1 MNEIYTLYQKHLFTI
16 WSSIILIMTIALSL
30 YVVLQLKREEQN
42 TSQLATISSFALLVE
57 KELNSI
63 EETLIGRLSLID
75 QEKNMRNLLQN
86 KRYLSQLSLIKPND
100 SKMSEFSEL
109 FSASQFETDTIDFH
123 TKKEF
128 FPLLETGRILGPV
141 LLYGFPTE
149 FNSDL
154 IIPFFLNLK
163 EFDEDEKIIIGSINL
178 EELVSVLKKNP
189 NLTDEN
195 KFEII
200 FSENKL
206 EGEENYNLYISR
218 LRIYL
223 NLGETSIRTFFE
235 WAINSPGILAILIL
249 NFASGIITIFLL
261 RSDAKTKQAEEA
273 LAELVNQ
280 SEHNTQMASIGA
292 LAAKIAHEINQ
303 PLAAIEVYSASAKN
317 IINKNGIE
325 FEELKMP
332 IKRISELVTKCSQII
347 QSVLAMSRKNPSKP
361 EVISLNQLLKSIE
374 PIINLQAKAFSCVP
388 IFDIPSGT
396 EVFADK
402 IAVEQVILN
411 ISKNAFEEINE
422 NELDD
427 RRFIVRASQSNGNNY
442 LGQSKTYTKIEF
454 INANKYNKNQLDLIR
469 LITPFKSDKP
479 NNLGLGLNICKT
491 LLEKN
496 RGFLDIDTSKNNQ
509 TIFQVFIP
517 ITSS

>member
-1 MNEIYTLYQKHLFTI
+1 
-16 WSSIILIMTIALSL
+16 MTIALSL

-63 EETLIGRLSLID
+63 EETLIGRLSSID
-75 QEKNMRNLLQN
+75 QEKSMRNLLQN
-86 KRYLSQLSLIKPND
+86 KRYLSQLSLIKPNN

-206 EGEENYNLYISR
+206 EGEENYNFYISR

-223 NLGETSIRTFFE
+223 NLGETSIRPFFE

-317 IINKNGIE
+317 
-325 FEELKMP
+325 
-332 IKRISELVTKCSQII
+332 
-347 QSVLAMSRKNPSKP
+347 
-361 EVISLNQLLKSIE
+361 
-374 PIINLQAKAFSCVP
+374 
-388 IFDIPSGT
+388 
-396 EVFADK
+396 
-402 IAVEQVILN
+402 
-411 ISKNAFEEINE
+411 
-422 NELDD
+422 
-427 RRFIVRASQSNGNNY
+427 
-442 LGQSKTYTKIEF
+442 
-454 INANKYNKNQLDLIR
+454 
-469 LITPFKSDKP
+469 
-479 NNLGLGLNICKT
+479 
-491 LLEKN
+491 
-496 RGFLDIDTSKNNQ
+496 
-509 TIFQVFIP
+509 
-517 ITSS
+517 